1 MIGVARDGG
10 GRGGVVLL
18 SVVWPLPLFPR
29 AGGLAAFA
37 PVAARCDF
45 SNDTLAEYLDAPRGT
60 PADSFAK
67 MLRTEDTIPRLPRAV
82 AELTRFR
89 TGGVLLF
96 GERLLVSAGLS
107 DVDFLIGGG
116 CGALLVDNRSGL
128 LPSCWFSGLVLIDP
142 VVLELLSI
150 ESLLFFYA

>member
-1 MIGVARDGG
+1 M
-10 GRGGVVLL
+10 
-18 SVVWPLPLFPR
+18 
-29 AGGLAAFA
+29 
-37 PVAARCDF
+37 
-45 SNDTLAEYLDAPRGT
+45 EYLDAPRGK
-60 PADSFAK
+60 PADSFAN

-89 TGGVLLF
+89 TGGVVLF

-116 CGALLVDNRSGL
+116 YGALLVDSRSGL